1 MPAETATAI
10 VSLLMGGIL
19 EQFPKLRI
27 CFAHGGGSFPYTGLV
42 HLFSFYRKV
51 VQSCDS
57 TTKFRQYMIL
67 SPYGIK
73 GLQIQPI
80 YCPVVTDRTMYT

>member
-42 HLFSFYRKV
+42 HLFSFCRTV
-51 VQSCDS
+51 VQSCNS
-57 TTKFRQYMIL
+57 TTKFRPFTIISTSENNL
-67 SPYGIK
+67 ERCI
-73 GLQIQPI
+73 
-80 YCPVVTDRTMYT
+80 VF